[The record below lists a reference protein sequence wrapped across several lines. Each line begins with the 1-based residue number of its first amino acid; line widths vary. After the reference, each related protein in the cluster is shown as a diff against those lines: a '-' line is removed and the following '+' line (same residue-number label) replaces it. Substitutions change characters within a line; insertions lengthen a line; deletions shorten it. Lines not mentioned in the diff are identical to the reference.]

1 MNMSF
6 EDAVPLMESLPEFQ
20 ALEDEGRRAAFL
32 KFIKRQKVSW
42 GAVLFFLLFFFRFLE
57 GFALDGDV
65 FSSTSSSSLRS
76 TLLCSFWVFFG
87 SDVCN

>member
-42 GAVLFFLLFFFRFLE
+42 GAVPCFLFFFF
-57 GFALDGDV
+57 
-65 FSSTSSSSLRS
+65 
-76 TLLCSFWVFFG
+76 
-87 SDVCN
+87 

>member
-42 GAVLFFLLFFFRFLE
+42 GAVPFFLFFFFL
-57 GFALDGDV
+57 DSWKD
-65 FSSTSSSSLRS
+65 LR
-76 TLLCSFWVFFG
+76 
-87 SDVCN
+87 

>member
-20 ALEDEGRRAAFL
+20 ALEDEGRRVAFL

-42 GAVLFFLLFFFRFLE
+42 GGSIFFFFGFLGGFAVDGDFFLP
-57 GFALDGDV
+57 
-65 FSSTSSSSLRS
+65 SSLRS
-76 TLLCSFWVFFG
+76 TLLCSFWMFFG
-87 SDVCN
+87 SDVGN